1 MEAHIQISVKDFQL
15 NKNHKI
21 PLAWISF
28 ARNRQFSSHDERPP
42 WAKDGQSVSLTHMS
56 SPFRDSLVDGG

>member
-28 ARNRQFSSHDERPP
+28 ARNRQFSSHDERPAVGERWP
-42 WAKDGQSVSLTHMS
+42 IGFPDAHVQPV
-56 SPFRDSLVDGG
+56 P